1 MKKVYSLFLM
11 LFLLGFTSAE
21 ECSITNLASCISQSF
36 FNFLLG
42 LLNAPI
48 QPILTLVYNLLTEPV
63 NINLFL
69 EIWSIIVYILSLF
82 YGLILIYVGF
92 KFMFAG
98 HSPEEREKA
107 KSSLAKT
114 LIMISL
120 VQASF
125 YLYGLVIEV
134 VSALSSVILNLLPQY
149 FFLLTIDNITN
160 MGLQFVFLGPYLIA
174 VLVTLIHLVIRYMI
188 VSFGVIFFSIGLF
201 FYFIEPLNSYGR
213 LIINF
218 LFATISLTLFY
229 SIIFLASSKLLAIPI
244 FEHTKILVMIG
255 AFNIANSLTLIAVL
269 FIIIKSA
276 ISIASPVS
284 KVTKVVGMVGG

>member
-1 MKKVYSLFLM
+1 MKKIYFIFLI
-11 LFLLGFTSAE
+11 FFISFASAG
-21 ECSITNLASCISQSF
+21 ECSITNLASCISESF
-36 FNFLLG
+36 FNFLLN

-134 VSALSSVILNLLPQY
+134 VSALSSVILNLMPPD

-160 MGLQFVFLGPYLIA
+160 MGLQFIFLVPYLIA
-174 VLVTLIHLVIRYMI
+174 VLATLIHLVIRYMI
-188 VSFGVIFFSIGLF
+188 VSFGVIFFAIGIF
-201 FYFIEPLNSYGR
+201 FYFIDPLNSYGR

-229 SIIFLASSKLLAIPI
+229 SIIFLASSKLLVIPI

-276 ISIASPVS
+276 ISISSPIS
-284 KVTKVVGMVGG
+284 KVTKVVKLVGG

>member
-1 MKKVYSLFLM
+1 MKKIYFIFLI
-11 LFLLGFTSAE
+11 FFVRSVSAM
-21 ECSITNLASCISQSF
+21 ECSITNLASCISESF
-36 FNFLLG
+36 FNFLLN

-69 EIWSIIVYILSLF
+69 EIWSIIVYILSSF

-134 VSALSSVILNLLPQY
+134 VSALSSVILNLMPPD

-160 MGLQFVFLGPYLIA
+160 MGLQFIFLVPYLIA
-174 VLVTLIHLVIRYMI
+174 VLATLIHLVIRYMI
-188 VSFGVIFFSIGLF
+188 VSFGVIFFAIGIF
-201 FYFIEPLNSYGR
+201 FYFIDPLNSYGR

-229 SIIFLASSKLLAIPI
+229 SIIFLASSKLLVIPI

-276 ISIASPVS
+276 ISISSPIS
-284 KVTKVVGMVGG
+284 KVTKVVKLVGG